1 MSAIKFALTSSQDKD
16 LEECS
21 RKEAE
26 LEEKQDQEEDDGKH
40 WLGQNICKLQFA
52 MLEMQET
59 IVRQTQQSTK
69 NVMYYVE
76 CRMSSLRHVVVAD
89 IRIHYM

>member
-26 LEEKQDQEEDDGKH
+26 VEEEQDQEEDDGKH
-40 WLGQNICKLQFA
+40 WGRISVHQMFA

-59 IVRQTQQSTK
+59 IVRQTQQSIK

-76 CRMSSLRHVVVAD
+76 CRMSPLRHVVVAD